1 MNDTANDAIDTT
13 IGDALTS
20 ARAESA
26 RLKPSVADPVLSR
39 CWMVLARSEDVKGA
53 PVRADL
59 LGEGVVLWRN
69 ETGLHAFRD
78 LCIHRGAALSLG
90 RVDAGQLVCPY
101 HGWRYGGDGACTH
114 IPAQPAG
121 RGVPTKARALPYD
134 VQERYGLIWGAL
146 EAPPAAVPDYPEAS
160 QDSFHTLR
168 VGPYTLQAEPP
179 RVIENFLD
187 VSHLM
192 WVHEGLLGV
201 PDYAEIPEHGVHRVG
216 SGLVSDPIDI
226 FQPDPDGRGQA
237 LTNRYVYEVLA
248 PTTARFRKTDPDTGE
263 VFSMLLHATPAAA
276 GQTLAYALLS
286 RNYDLSAP
294 DETYVA
300 FQNTLMAQDKRIIES
315 QRPENLPLD
324 LQAELHL
331 PSDRLAIAYRRYL
344 NELGIERGTA

>member
-1 MNDTANDAIDTT
+1 
-13 IGDALTS
+13 
-20 ARAESA
+20 
-26 RLKPSVADPVLSR
+26 
-39 CWMVLARSEDVKGA
+39 MVLARSEDVTDA
-53 PVRADL
+53 PVRAEL
-59 LGEGVVLWRN
+59 LGEAVVLWRS

-90 RVDAGQLVCPY
+90 RVEGGELVCPY
-101 HGWRYGGDGACTH
+101 HGWRYGGGGACTH

-121 RGVPTKARALPYD
+121 RGVPTKARALPYF
-134 VQERYGLIWGAL
+134 VEERYGLIWGAL
-146 EAPPAAVPDYPEAS
+146 EAPAGRVPDYPEAAEPG
-160 QDSFHTLR
+160 FHTLS

-201 PDYAEIPEHGVHRVG
+201 PDYAEIPEHHVHRVG
-216 SGLVSDPIDI
+216 ETLVSDPIDI
-226 FQPDPDGRGQA
+226 FQPDPDGRGEA

-248 PTTARFRKTDPDTGE
+248 PTTARFRKTDPGTGG
-263 VFSMLLHATPAAA
+263 VFSMLLHATPTAA
-276 GQTLAYALLS
+276 GATRAYALLS
-286 RNYDLSAP
+286 RNYDLDAA
-294 DETYVA
+294 DETYVN
-300 FQNTLMAQDKRIIES
+300 FQNTLMDQDRRIIES

-344 NELGIERGTA
+344 NELGVERGTA

>member
-1 MNDTANDAIDTT
+1 MSLTDANRKTELTT
-13 IGDALTS
+13 V
-20 ARAESA
+20 RAESE
-26 RLKPSVADPVLSR
+26 RLKPSSSDPVLAR
-39 CWMVLARSEDVKGA
+39 QWMALARSEDVTDE
-53 PVRADL
+53 PVRAEL
-59 LGEGVVLWRN
+59 LGEAVVLWRS

-90 RVDAGQLVCPY
+90 RVEAGELVCPY
-101 HGWRYGGDGACTH
+101 HGWRYGEDGACTR

-121 RGVPTKARALPYD
+121 AKVPTKARALTYACKE
-134 VQERYGLIWGAL
+134 QYGLVWVAL
-146 EAPPAAVPDYPEAS
+146 ETPQDDVPGYLEATES
-160 QDSFHTLR
+160 GFYTLS

-201 PDYAEIPEHGVHRVG
+201 PDYAEIPDHHVHRVG
-216 SGLVSDPIDI
+216 STLKSDPIDI
-226 FQPDPDGRGQA
+226 FQPDPDGRGKA

-263 VFSMLLHATPAAA
+263 VFSMLLHATPTAA
-276 GQTLAYALLS
+276 GETLAYALLS
-286 RNYDLSAP
+286 RNYDLDAP
-294 DETYVA
+294 DETYIE

-315 QRPENLPLD
+315 QRPENLLLD

-331 PSDRLAIAYRRYL
+331 KSDRLAIAYRRYL
-344 NELGIERGTA
+344 QELGVARGTA